1 MSKLTSLG
9 TQPLFGAL
17 VALFAA
23 LSIGITPTLFKY
35 AYEDG
40 AGAIFVILLHGLVPV
55 IFLYLFSILYKKP
68 LALHKIPTRAILLAC
83 LSLNLTAFGSVYA
96 ITFISPGLMIIIL
109 YTFPI
114 LVLLTTA
121 FLTKRIPSLLLM
133 LFYISTFM
141 GLALAIG
148 PEFETINMWG
158 VLLAFLAAIGS
169 AMFYFVGHIA
179 GDEVGTHSVVFVGSI
194 SLTSISLV
202 LLIAT
207 NGYQPPAS
215 NIGWGLLLIGA
226 FCYMLG
232 IILIFLSTTY
242 LRPDLASLIMNIE
255 PFVTIT
261 TAYFL
266 LGDKLLPIQILG
278 VCVVIASITASGII
292 AHKET
297 SQPT

>member
-9 TQPLFGAL
+9 TQPLLGAL
-17 VALFAA
+17 ISLSAA
-23 LSIGITPTLFKY
+23 LSIGITPVLFKY

-55 IFLYLFSILYKKP
+55 IFLYLFAILCKKP
-68 LALHKIPTRAILLAC
+68 LALREIPRKAIILAC

-96 ITFISPGLMIIIL
+96 ITFISPSLMIIIL

-121 FLTKRIPSLLLM
+121 FLTKKAPSLLLTV
-133 LFYISTFM
+133 FYISTFL

-148 PEFETINMWG
+148 PEFQTINLWG

-169 AMFYFVGHIA
+169 AMFYFVGHVA
-179 GDEVGTHSVVFVGSI
+179 GDKIGTHRLVFIGSVSLTII
-194 SLTSISLV
+194 SLI
-202 LLIAT
+202 LLIASD
-207 NGYQPPAS
+207 GYSPPAS
-215 NIGWGLLLIGA
+215 HFGWGLLLIGA

-232 IILIFLSTTY
+232 IILIFLSATY

-261 TAYFL
+261 TAFLL
-266 LGDKLLPIQILG
+266 LGDRLSVIQMLG
-278 VCVVIASITASGII
+278 VCVVIASITLSGII
-292 AHKET
+292 AHR
-297 SQPT
+297 QHLDDV